1 MASDSRKVIVHLRST
16 GDAPILKQAKFKA
29 ILTVRMDRGENRQK
43 DSTGFALSALLAAIG
58 HGWKLEPAGKGANV
72 KVQNIV
78 NLQVRCFLLQSAQG
92 NERGPLIRKKHLII
106 LKGLRFDSSKLGTNP
121 ALSLLSRLP
130 YAMFVYV
137 NSAFSPNPDEL
148 VIDLYNNFGFD
159 GTSCVL
165 LLLASAKIKWGE
177 PEMAFAMPHASW
189 SKGFF
194 LLQGNASVQDFC
206 VADLKDQNPLQATLA
221 RLLPKSRTSRLSPG
235 GVAVVPFHIHP
246 GASEVLLVVQGSITT
261 AFISSANTVYLKTL
275 KKGELMVF
283 PQGLLHFQENAASY
297 SSEAYVLFSSS
308 NPGLQITDFA
318 LFANDLSSKLV
329 EATTFLD
336 EAQIKKLKGVL
347 GGTDWKLLV

>member
-16 GDAPILKQAKFKA
+16 GDAPILKQAKFKIA
-29 ILTVRMDRGENRQK
+29 GTDKFIKVIDFLRRQLHRE
-43 DSTGFALSALLAAIG
+43 TL
-58 HGWKLEPAGKGANV
+58 
-72 KVQNIV
+72 
-78 NLQVRCFLLQSAQG
+78 
-92 NERGPLIRKKHLII
+92 
-106 LKGLRFDSSKLGTNP
+106 
-121 ALSLLSRLP
+121 
-130 YAMFVYV
+130 FVYV

-159 GTSCVL
+159 GKLV
-165 LLLASAKIKWGE
+165 
-177 PEMAFAMPHASW
+177 AFAMPHASW

-194 LLQGNASVQDFC
+194 LLQGLLLQGCYQSHGERLCVLRPKCSRKHLKYHQSCSVTSIC
-206 VADLKDQNPLQATLA
+206 SSIP
-221 RLLPKSRTSRLSPG
+221 RPKWSRSLCSTSRLSPG

-275 KKGELMVF
+275 KK
-283 PQGLLHFQENAASY
+283 
-297 SSEAYVLFSSS
+297 AYVLFSSS
-308 NPGLQITDFA
+308 NPGLQITDFS

-347 GGTDWKLLV
+347 GGTGWKLLV